1 MKASLKAVLHSV
13 TFTEKGAKV
22 VLECSTANALEAAR
36 QVSKMTGGSVQAD
49 FDDGQDALDLFTP
62 QGVQAMV
69 ADIPSSNEPIPFG
82 DGEPNDGLP
91 PFMGGEVIDV
101 PADDDVDEEGIE
113 EID

>member
-22 VLECSTANALEAAR
+22 VLECNTAAALEAAR
-36 QVSKMTGGSVQAD
+36 EVSKMTGDSVQAD
-49 FDDGQDALDLFTP
+49 FDDGQDELDLFTP
-62 QGVQAMV
+62 V

-82 DGEPNDGLP
+82 EGEPDEGLP